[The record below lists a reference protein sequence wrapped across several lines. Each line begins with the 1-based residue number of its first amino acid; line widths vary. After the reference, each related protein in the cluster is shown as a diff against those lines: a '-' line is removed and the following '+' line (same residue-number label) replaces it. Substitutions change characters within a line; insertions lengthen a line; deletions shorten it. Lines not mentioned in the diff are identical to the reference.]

1 MTWVASYPCLDC
13 DHAETG
19 MQLPRLCGPTTYEL
33 VRTARNLLMPL
44 GMKQPVALPSLA
56 RKFGGETWEEK
67 RERLDAEWQ
76 PLVDAKHRKV
86 HGYAHIEE
94 IPAHLLGREL
104 RDVYSCWTVP
114 DKAFGVKLIATR
126 DGAGFGAIPRTTWH
140 ATREEALAYA
150 RKALVQQGK
159 HYAKKYGAAS

>member
-1 MTWVASYPCLDC
+1 MPC
-13 DHAETG
+13 
-19 MQLPRLCGPTTYEL
+19 RPTTYEL
-33 VRTARNLLMPL
+33 ARTARNLLLPL
-44 GMKQPVALPSLA
+44 SMKQPVALPSLA
-56 RKFGGETWEEK
+56 RKFGEETWEER

-76 PLVDAKHRKV
+76 PLVDEKRRKV

-94 IPAHLLGREL
+94 IPAHLLGRVL
-104 RDVYSCWTVP
+104 HDGYSRWTVP

-126 DGAGFGAIPRTTWH
+126 DGVGFGAIPRMTWH

-159 HYAKKYGAAS
+159 RYAKKYGAAS